1 MQGEIK
7 VEIEGDLMVVSLH
20 GTSYRAIYFKS
31 PLEPKLIQAPNLT
44 VEKEGSTTHKEF
56 EAMAW
61 KAAIAKAR
69 ELRWIASVGYT
80 LRQYRPTSF
89 HLANKRKHIRYEFNA
104 FGDDLEGRTAILTA

>member
-44 VEKEGSTTHKEF
+44 VDKEGSMTHEEF

-61 KAAIAKAR
+61 KAATAR
-69 ELRWIASVGYT
+69 RASCAGLFESDT
-80 LRQYRPTSF
+80 HSAGMGP
-89 HLANKRKHIRYEFNA
+89 LASPGA
-104 FGDDLEGRTAILTA
+104 

>member
-44 VEKEGSTTHKEF
+44 ADKEGVTHEEF

-61 KAAIAKAR
+61 RAATAKAR
-69 ELRWIASVGYT
+69 ELRWIV
-80 LRQYRPTSF
+80 
-89 HLANKRKHIRYEFNA
+89 
-104 FGDDLEGRTAILTA
+104 